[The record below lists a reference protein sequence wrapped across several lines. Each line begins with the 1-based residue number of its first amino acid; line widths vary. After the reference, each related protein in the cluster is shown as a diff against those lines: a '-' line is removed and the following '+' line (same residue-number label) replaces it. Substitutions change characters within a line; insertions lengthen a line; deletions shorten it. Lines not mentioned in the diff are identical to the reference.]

1 MKLGF
6 AFIRTFSMSHRMA
19 NSAGVKD
26 MDYDYRVVFVPFEEG
41 SDEGEYSIREVY
53 YNEDGEVT
61 WYSDEAVELSGEDF
75 WEFADEFDA
84 IAEAFEQ
91 PVLVQVGDE
100 LVEDDSED
108 EDEE

>member
-1 MKLGF
+1 MNLGF
-6 AFIRTFSMSHRMA
+6 AFIGHYLNSLKMA
-19 NSAGVKD
+19 NSAGDKD
-26 MDYDYRVVFVPFEEG
+26 MDYDYRVVFMPFEEG